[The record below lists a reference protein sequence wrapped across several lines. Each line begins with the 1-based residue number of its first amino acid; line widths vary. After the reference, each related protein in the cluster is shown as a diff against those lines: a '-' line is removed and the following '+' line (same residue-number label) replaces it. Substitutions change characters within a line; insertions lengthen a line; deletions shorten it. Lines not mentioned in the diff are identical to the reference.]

1 MSQCVSLYQSDN
13 VENVHTVDP
22 LEWGSFALEFSLD
35 IANMG
40 RQKGVL
46 GSMGWVRKARIS

>member
-1 MSQCVSLYQSDN
+1 M
-13 VENVHTVDP
+13 ENVHTVDP